1 MAAMSKTE
9 LKKFL
14 NKGTFTGKL
23 ATVKKDGSSHV
34 VPIWFVY
41 DYGNGNDKSGSIYI
55 TTGSD
60 SIKAENIQRD
70 NRISLCVDDQTPP
83 FSFVT
88 INGTAKIHPYKEQ
101 EVLKWA
107 TRIAERYM
115 GKKRAKSI
123 GKRNSGEGSVLV
135 QIEPT
140 KIIAVKNIT
149 G

>member
-1 MAAMSKTE
+1 MAEMSKAE
-9 LKKFL
+9 LRKFL
-14 NKGTFTGKL
+14 NEGTFTGKL

-41 DYGNGNDKSGSIYI
+41 DGNGNDNFGSIYI
-55 TTGSD
+55 TTGSS

-70 NRISLCVDDQTPP
+70 NRVSLCVDDQTPP

-88 INGTAKIHPYKEQ
+88 VQGIANIHPYKEH

-107 TRIAERYM
+107 TTIAERYM
-115 GKKRAKSI
+115 GKENAEVI

-140 KIIAVKNIT
+140 KIIAEKNIT